1 MAKGLP
7 SVAKRLINST
17 VENLFDRMALNF
29 LGDIPELRNKKV
41 AFFSTS
47 PNLGL
52 ANLFVQALNRQPNQ
66 LESDVLKGLLTT
78 AHSYIESL
86 KNKTKAS
93 IETDIDSYIKDKN
106 LRNESISELDI
117 QKKLIDGLIKAKSHI
132 ATIADTE
139 STKTR
144 NIAHTMQITKVAA
157 DMNVKD
163 PNVVFLCVHDNKL
176 CDECQRLHL
185 LEDKIT
191 PRVWKLSELGYGYH
205 KKGDSNPKIGGLH
218 PNERCTLVFL
228 APNYGFVNG
237 KTVYISPEHDEYL
250 KQRGQL

>member
-7 SVAKRLINST
+7 SSAKRLINST
-17 VENLFDRMALNF
+17 IENLFDRMALNL

-52 ANLFVQALNRQPNQ
+52 ANLFIQALNRSPSQ
-66 LESDVLKGLLTT
+66 LEADVLKGLLTT
-78 AHSYIESL
+78 AHSYVESL

-93 IETDIDSYIKDKN
+93 IETEIDAYIKNKN
-106 LRNESISELDI
+106 LRGEPISELDI
-117 QKKLIDGLIKAKSHI
+117 QKTLIDGLIKAKSHI
-132 ATIADTE
+132 KTIADTE

-144 NIAHTMQITKVAA
+144 NIAHTMQITRVAA
-157 DMNVKD
+157 DMNIRD
-163 PNVVFLCVHDNKL
+163 PNVIFICVHDNAL
-176 CDECQRLHL
+176 CDECERLHL
-185 LEDKIT
+185 MKDKIT

-218 PNERCTLVFL
+218 PNERCTMTFL
-228 APNYGFVNG
+228 APGYGFSNG
-237 KTVYISPEHDEYL
+237 KVAYISPDHDEYV
-250 KQRGQL
+250 KQRE